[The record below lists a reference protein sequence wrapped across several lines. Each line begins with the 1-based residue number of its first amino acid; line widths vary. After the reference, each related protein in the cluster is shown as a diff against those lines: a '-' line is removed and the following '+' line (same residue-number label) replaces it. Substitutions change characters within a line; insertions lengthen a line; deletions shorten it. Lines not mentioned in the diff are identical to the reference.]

1 MLQIIREHAQGVIVW
16 TIVGLIIITFA
27 LFGLS
32 SYLSGSSKNYVAR
45 INGVE
50 IGENQ
55 FHRELQNYQSRLQQ
69 MLGKNFQADMFNSE
83 MVKQEV
89 VNGLISRELMTQYL
103 DDKKFYVAPVKLA
116 AEIHGID
123 AFKDEGGQFSKA
135 RYQEL
140 IRRQG
145 MSEGA
150 FEQQLARDVASQFV
164 QSGISQSD
172 FATESEIQQFLKLNN
187 QQRDIGYLTISK
199 QPYLKKVRAT
209 SEQIEAYYDS
219 HKNEFMNPEQIS
231 VEYVELDLDKLAKA
245 YEITDAAIQQQY
257 DSHRQSYVS
266 QPEQR
271 RVSHILIKVDDKTDE
286 KSALKIIN
294 KIQKRLKKG
303 ESFSKLAKELS
314 QDPGSA
320 KQGGDLG
327 FFGRGVMDKAFEE
340 SAFSLKKGEISK
352 PVRSAFGYHLI
363 ELEDIHAEKVKT
375 FADVKE
381 SIRKELQTQQA
392 EQTFY
397 SLSEKLSN
405 ITYEQPGSLQPVV
418 DTLGLPIQKSGLFS
432 RRGGKGIAAKQKV
445 IQAAFSDEVLN
456 LGRNSDLIELSDTH
470 LLVLRKL
477 EQQQAS
483 QKPLAEVSKQIQE
496 RLRNELAV
504 QQVTEQLQKAMQRL
518 QGGESPAKLAKSIK
532 GARWTH
538 AGLIKRT
545 ADADKPNKSKKSRK
559 KSVKLD
565 PQIRSK
571 VFTLAKPEGQKPTWG
586 KVTLANGD
594 GAVIGLYA
602 IKVPEVKGKGQQ
614 EQERLAQSSG
624 SALFGRLLE
633 QQRMQAKIAINLPKD
648 TE

>member
-55 FHRELQNYQSRLQQ
+55 FRRELQNYQSRLQQ
-69 MLGKNFQADMFNSE
+69 MLGKNFQADMFSPE
-83 MVKQEV
+83 MIKQEV

-103 DDKKFYVAPVKLA
+103 EDKKYYVAPVKLA
-116 AEIHGID
+116 AEIHAID

-145 MSEGA
+145 MSEGG
-150 FEQQLARDVASQFV
+150 FEQQLARDVASQFL
-164 QSGISQSD
+164 QSGIGQSD
-172 FATESEIQQFLKLNN
+172 FATDTEVQQFLKLNN

-199 QPYLKKVRAT
+199 QPYLKNVSAS
-209 SEQIEAYYDS
+209 SEQLETYYNS

-245 YEITDAAIQQQY
+245 YEITDAAIQQHY

-286 KSALKIIN
+286 KSALKTFGDIE
-294 KIQKRLKKG
+294 KRLKKG
-303 ESFSKLAKELS
+303 EPFNKLAKEFS

-327 FFGRGVMDKAFEE
+327 LFGRGVMDKAFEE
-340 SAFSLKKGEISK
+340 SAFGLQKGQVSK

-363 ELEDIHAEKVKT
+363 KLEEVNAEKVRT

-381 SIRKELQTQQA
+381 SIRKELQIQQA

-397 SLSEKLSN
+397 SLSEKLNN

-418 DTLGLPIQKSGLFS
+418 DALGLTLQKTELFD
-432 RRGGKGIAAKQKV
+432 RRGGKGIAAKQK
-445 IQAAFSDEVLN
+445 IASAAFSDEVLN

-470 LLVLRKL
+470 LVVLRKL

-483 QKPLAEVSKQIQE
+483 QKPLAEVSKIIQE
-496 RLRNELAV
+496 RLRDQLAK
-504 QQVTEQLQKAMQRL
+504 QQVGEQLQKALQRL
-518 QGGESPAKLAKSIK
+518 QGGESPVKLAKSIK
-532 GARWTH
+532 GADWSR
-538 AGLIKRT
+538 AGLIKRNVDT
-545 ADADKPNKSKKSRK
+545 DKSKKAD
-559 KSVKLD
+559 KLD
-565 PQIRSK
+565 QQIRHK
-571 VFTLAKPEGQKPTWG
+571 AFTMAKPEGQKPTWD
-586 KVTLANGD
+586 KVSMLNGD

-602 IKVPEVKGKGQQ
+602 IKVSGDKDKGQQ
-614 EQERLAQSSG
+614 DQDRLAQSSG

-633 QQRMQAKIAINLPKD
+633 QQRLQAKIAVNLPKD